1 MKRPNSCVHL
11 KNAIRDYAGKS
22 GDAIRLGR
30 AMANVILG
38 QMLPDGVVKGGSSL
52 LFRYGGRVTR
62 YTKDVDTARVM
73 DIDTYID
80 TLNEKL
86 KAGWN
91 GFTGR
96 AVKVDPPEPEDV
108 PPAYLM
114 LPYDV
119 KFSYNNKP
127 WMTIRI
133 EVGHNEIGDADEI
146 DMALSDDMA
155 RVFEDLGFPRPNKIA
170 VMKLSYQVAQ
180 KLHAATEEGSERAHD
195 LVDLQLVCA
204 NSKLDFSETK
214 SLCRR
219 LFDYRR
225 KQTWPPVV
233 VKGPEW
239 ERLYAEA
246 CANIVGEAPV
256 RPSVD
261 EAIAWANDLIARID
275 AAI

>member
-1 MKRPNSCVHL
+1 MKKPNSCVHL
-11 KNAIRDYAGKS
+11 KNAIRDYAGES

-30 AMANVILG
+30 AMANVVLG

-52 LFRYGGRVTR
+52 LFRYGGRETR

-73 DIDTYID
+73 DIAAYID
-80 TLNEKL
+80 ALNENL
-86 KAGWN
+86 KVGWN

-96 AVKVDPPEPEDV
+96 AVKVDPPDPDDV

-133 EVGHNEIGDADEI
+133 EVGHNEIGDADAS
-146 DMALSDDMA
+146 DTALSDDMA
-155 RVFEDLGFPRPNKIA
+155 KVFEDLGFPRPKKIA
-170 VMKLSYQVAQ
+170 VMKLPYQVAQ
-180 KLHAATEEGSERAHD
+180 KLHAVTEKGSERAHD
-195 LVDLQLVCA
+195 LIDLQLVCDK
-204 NSKLDFSETK
+204 SGLDLSETK

-225 KQTWPPVV
+225 KQPWPPVV

-246 CANIVGEAPV
+246 LANIVGEAPV
-256 RPSVD
+256 LRSVD
-261 EAIAWANDLIARID
+261 EAIVWANGLIARID
-275 AAI
+275 AAK